1 MNTCSV
7 DYSSACNSAI
17 VFWST
22 SAVSFLHTSRQSGVI
37 LSMILYVAVLQLSLY
52 KCLTRQPQVMGR

>member
-7 DYSSACNSAI
+7 DYSSACKI

-22 SAVSFLHTSRQSGVI
+22 SAVSFLHTSRQSGVT
-37 LSMILYVAVLQLSLY
+37 LNMILYVAVLQLSLY